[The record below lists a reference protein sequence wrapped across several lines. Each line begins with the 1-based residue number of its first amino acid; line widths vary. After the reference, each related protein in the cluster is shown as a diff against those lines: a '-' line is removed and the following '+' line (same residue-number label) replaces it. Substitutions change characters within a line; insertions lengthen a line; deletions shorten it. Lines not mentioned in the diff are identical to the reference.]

1 MVKSAM
7 ADLGQN
13 VLWPIG
19 YAYILAKSV
28 MSRNHNG
35 HLVGMDRGTSW
46 LRIRIQI
53 LDLNMPRCYL
63 AL

>member
-13 VLWPIG
+13 VLWPLG
-19 YAYILAKSV
+19 YAYILAKSA
-28 MSRNHNG
+28 MSSNYNG
-35 HLVGMDRGTSW
+35 HLAGTKGGTSW

-53 LDLNMPRCYL
+53 LDLRMP
-63 AL
+63 